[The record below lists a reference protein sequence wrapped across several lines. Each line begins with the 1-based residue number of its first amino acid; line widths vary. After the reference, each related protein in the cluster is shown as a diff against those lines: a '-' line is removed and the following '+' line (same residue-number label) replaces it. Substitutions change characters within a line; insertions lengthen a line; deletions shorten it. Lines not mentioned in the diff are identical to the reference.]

1 MGHAARKKPKWTN
14 ERLCDSAVRSALHL
28 NPRCSGDRAGSSQVT
43 ARESRR
49 YGAPAPP
56 VGLPPLEDEPP
67 EDEPPADEPPLLLAP
82 EPPVAPALLGVELA
96 ASPEL
101 PAPDEVP
108 PAELLALSSLAPADC
123 SPELA
128 LSSLEPPEPV
138 VEPEP
143 VVDVDVDVE
152 VVAVELV
159 RVASF
164 SAEVLL
170 GGVISGVLRGV
181 ASDTLPP
188 PPHAP
193 RATPQ
198 ASTSTVAPAAMRGAR
213 AALGPLWIPLTRPA
227 GPSGAHRWD
236 SR

>member
-1 MGHAARKKPKWTN
+1 VEALG
-14 ERLCDSAVRSALHL
+14 SAYLGV
-28 NPRCSGDRAGSSQVT
+28 SS
-43 ARESRR
+43 

-56 VGLPPLEDEPP
+56 VGLEPDDGAP
-67 EDEPPADEPPLLLAP
+67 DEPPADEPPLPLAP

-96 ASPEL
+96 ASPALEP
-101 PAPDEVP
+101 PAPEEDS
-108 PAELLALSSLAPADC
+108 PAGLLALASPAPADC
-123 SPELA
+123 SPELG
-128 LSSLEPPEPV
+128 LSSLAPLEPV
-138 VEPEP
+138 VELEP

-181 ASDTLPP
+181 TSDALPP

-198 ASTSTVAPAAMRGAR
+198 ASTSAVAPATMRKAR

-227 GPSGAHRWD
+227 GPSGARRWD